1 MHFFSIFTSVPYKIY
16 LKDLKG
22 MLLGGSLEARW
33 TSNWGHELSFK
44 KPLHDVPFW
53 ASHLMYIIMVNFL
66 EGIYDLSWP
75 LKMKNIMFWYFFSLN
90 FSNFTSDMDYTLL
103 QDLKKVHCL
112 WESFEARWSSTGG
125 HNISSNVPLNDV
137 PF

>member
-1 MHFFSIFTSVPYKIY
+1 
-16 LKDLKG
+16 
-22 MLLGGSLEARW
+22 
-33 TSNWGHELSFK
+33 
-44 KPLHDVPFW
+44 
-53 ASHLMYIIMVNFL
+53 MVNFL

-112 WESFEARWSSTGG
+112 WESLEARWSSTGG
-125 HNISSNVPLNDV
+125 HNISANVPLNDV